1 MDPIDKIQLDDI
13 TFDDVIGG
21 DGVSITPEDTIDPI
35 TDTVTDDK
43 PEDTLDDKPEVDDE
57 KPEVEEKVDPTDDK
71 PEDDQDDQD
80 DPEAPEGEDTV
91 VSEVLEKLG
100 YEVENSYADTAEGL
114 AEMTKDVASQ
124 MADDRIDE
132 VLENFPM
139 VKQHLEYVL
148 AGGESNNFMQAY
160 DPRSDYNQVVLTE
173 DDSRSQKSI
182 LSDYFNMKGHDKEF
196 IDEILEDYEDSGK
209 LYNKAEAARQALGK
223 QQSAQK
229 AQMVERQRGEWA
241 EQERQQTEFWNGVS
255 DTIENSKEFAG
266 LVVPE
271 REKSKFFKYI
281 STPVNKSGQTQR
293 DLDHSEAEM
302 ETKLAIDYLMY
313 KGFNLETIINTK
325 AKTKSA
331 KSLRDKISKNASS
344 VKSARRASK
353 QSKSMNYDELDLD
366 I

>member
-160 DPRSDYNQVVLTE
+160 DPRSDYNQVSLTE
-173 DDSRSQKSI
+173 DDSRSQKAI

-229 AQMVERQRGEWA
+229 AQMVEKQRGEWA

-281 STPVNKSGQTQR
+281 STPVNKSGSQTQR

-302 ETKLAIDYLMY
+302 EV
-313 KGFNLETIINTK
+313 E
-325 AKTKSA
+325 
-331 KSLRDKISKNASS
+331 ISYRLLN
-344 VKSARRASK
+344 V
-353 QSKSMNYDELDLD
+353 
-366 I
+366 